1 MALIR
6 VFGSEG
12 EYCAGILLILID
24 VEEKHEITEG
34 TREM

>member
-1 MALIR
+1 MALVR

-12 EYCAGILLILID
+12 EYCAGILLIVRD

-34 TREM
+34 KREM

>member
-1 MALIR
+1 MALVR

-12 EYCAGILLILID
+12 EYCAGILVRN

-34 TREM
+34 KREM